1 MINAGESVNVK
12 IRLLQSSNGVRS
24 SPRGMERAGDVAG
37 AGAQNGNASRMRA
50 GASASQTATAAPDPE
65 SHFNIMHSIFT

>member
-1 MINAGESVNVK
+1 MPGNPSMSKSDCYKAATASAALRGEWK
-12 IRLLQSSNGVRS
+12 EQG
-24 SPRGMERAGDVAG
+24 GMAG